1 MKHKFIV
8 FATLFLMA
16 IGSLAAQTTNGL
28 SLDGVNDYVGGYG
41 DVYDMGTSD
50 MTVSAWFKANSG
62 LDSGGIVGKSSYR
75 SNFGRWSIVF
85 ENDILKVMVQF
96 VTGTAITHNVGVA
109 NAYNNNTWNN
119 ITVVFDRDAFL
130 TVYMNGQYHSQVSIS
145 AYNGIN
151 MNNSDV
157 FMIGRYQSVDGTGP
171 HPTFGIFG
179 GSIDDVRI
187 WNVALDASTIANTY
201 NTEITNLPQNGLV
214 GYWNFNET
222 EGTIANDLSGSGNH
236 GTLINGPTWSSG
248 AIVTL
253 PVELSSFTATI
264 TSQYFVQLHWVT
276 QSETDA
282 LGYMIYR
289 SLDNDLEHA
298 IQVSPLI
305 NATNTATQ
313 VNYEYTDAEVTPGTW
328 YYWLQSL
335 DLNGNFDFH
344 GPVLATVT
352 TEQGGDAPGITLSTG
367 IANVYPNPF
376 NPSLNIQYSLK
387 VAQDVSIRIYN
398 TRGQMVQ
405 SFELGNREAGVHNL
419 SWDANGQA
427 TGIYLIRMQA
437 GNKLYNSKAVL
448 SK

>member
-1 MKHKFIV
+1 MKNLVI
-8 FATLFLMA
+8 AALMA
-16 IGSLAAQTTNGL
+16 LLVGSMFALSAGDIAIVGVLADNPDVVGFIALIDLPGGTVITFTDRAWINSTQEFPSNTIKEGFLRWTAPAGGLTAGTVVTLTSNGVSGGDPFVPSVGSIAEIDNFQLSYDSDQVLAFEGTTNPASSTSALWLWGL
-28 SLDGVNDYVGGYG
+28 SLSNWTWTNNSPY
-41 DVYDMGTSD
+41 TSD
-50 MTVSAWFKANSG
+50 LPTALQGYEVHFSEIGGQYAGVDNAFYANTQP
-62 LDSGGIVGKSSYR
+62 
-75 SNFGRWSIVF
+75 F
-85 ENDILKVMVQF
+85 
-96 VTGTAITHNVGVA
+96 TGTRAQMIALLSSPANYVA
-109 NAYNNNTWNN
+109 TDDYTNQLPSYS
-119 ITVVFDRDAFL
+119 ITVD
-130 TVYMNGQYHSQVSIS
+130 
-145 AYNGIN
+145 
-151 MNNSDV
+151 
-157 FMIGRYQSVDGTGP
+157 
-171 HPTFGIFG
+171 
-179 GSIDDVRI
+179 
-187 WNVALDASTIANTY
+187 
-201 NTEITNLPQNGLV
+201 E
-214 GYWNFNET
+214 
-222 EGTIANDLSGSGNH
+222 
-236 GTLINGPTWSSG
+236 
-248 AIVTL
+248 TL
-253 PVELSSFTATI
+253 PVVLSSFSATI